1 MAKEIDFN
9 QGELKE
15 VRDAKEKARTKLV
28 KALKKGIYGNELQ
41 SIVDSYNKYS
51 ERLEALEIN
60 LGIKKQHIA

>member
-1 MAKEIDFN
+1 MAREIDFN

-41 SIVDSYNKYS
+41 SIVDNYNKYAS
-51 ERLEALEIN
+51 RVETLEIN